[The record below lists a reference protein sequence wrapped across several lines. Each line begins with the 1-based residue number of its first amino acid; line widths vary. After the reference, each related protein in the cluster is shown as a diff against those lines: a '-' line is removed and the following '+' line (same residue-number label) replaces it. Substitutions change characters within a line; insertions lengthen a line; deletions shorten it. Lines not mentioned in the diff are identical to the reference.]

1 MDGNDRLFGLDG
13 NDTLD
18 GGRGHDFLAGG
29 VGDDSLIGG
38 EGNDEFRGETGA
50 DTLDGGEGND
60 LLNGNG
66 EDDVLTGG
74 DGRDTFDGGT
84 GSDTLTGGS
93 GSDILSGWLG
103 SDVFIINSF
112 ADAYFDD
119 SEVITDFDWS
129 VAGGNDNT
137 TADLLDLSRIDA
149 LLGGSNDAFTGVTAL
164 GATGL
169 ARLEAGRLY
178 YDTVNGTLYAYVGA
192 GSTLWKA
199 NFKLQVGT
207 GVVWSTGVNI
217 LL

>member
-60 LLNGNG
+60 LFYGNE
-66 EDDVLTGG
+66 EDDVLIGG
-74 DGRDTFDGGT
+74 DGRDTLD
-84 GSDTLTGGS
+84 GGS

-103 SDVFIINSF
+103 SDVFILHSF
-112 ADAYFDD
+112 ADAHFDD

-137 TADLLDLSRIDA
+137 AADVLDLSRIDA
-149 LLGGSNDAFTGVTAL
+149 VLGGADDAFTGVTAL
-164 GATGL
+164 GTTGL
-169 ARLEAGRLY
+169 SQLEAGRLY
-178 YDTVNGTLYAYVGA
+178 YDTANGTLYAYVGA
-192 GSTLWKA
+192 GSTLGQA

-207 GVVWSTGVNI
+207 GVVWSAGVNI